1 MDKMTD
7 SLFKTIKEHK
17 PSIIGLDQCLKSAVC
32 IALLDT
38 PEGLSLL
45 FERRSSKIDA
55 QPGDICFPG
64 GMMEDNETAKHA
76 AAREVMEELLVKR
89 DQIEI
94 LAPFDIIYME
104 KLVIFPFVGSLSGY
118 EGTFNEDEVSE
129 VFTVPLSFFV
139 NNDPETYRLDVVTCP
154 EENFPY
160 DRIVGGRNYKWRDRR
175 ENVYFYQ
182 YKDYTI
188 WGLTAKI
195 VKSFVEM
202 LKRSG
207 YRQ

>member
-64 GMMEDNETAKHA
+64 GK
-76 AAREVMEELLVKR
+76 LCLR
-89 DQIEI
+89 DSGN
-94 LAPFDIIYME
+94 YMA
-104 KLVIFPFVGSLSGY
+104 
-118 EGTFNEDEVSE
+118 
-129 VFTVPLSFFV
+129 
-139 NNDPETYRLDVVTCP
+139 YRP
-154 EENFPY
+154 
-160 DRIVGGRNYKWRDRR
+160 
-175 ENVYFYQ
+175 
-182 YKDYTI
+182 
-188 WGLTAKI
+188 
-195 VKSFVEM
+195 
-202 LKRSG
+202 
-207 YRQ
+207 